1 MMQEDFSIYNGEG
14 TTLRRAQLRMLDILR
29 VVDSLCKKYNID
41 FKHTGE
47 PMFDDDD
54 VFTGLEEEDV
64 CFKDKDS
71 GIEIH
76 LEYK

>member
-1 MMQEDFSIYNGEG
+1 MGFEEKQAAFNNE
-14 TTLRRAQLRMLDILR
+14 
-29 VVDSLCKKYNID
+29 LCKKYNID
-41 FKHTGE
+41 FQHTGE
-47 PMFDDDD
+47 PIFDEDDGC
-54 VFTGLEEEDV
+54 FAGLEEEDV

>member
-1 MMQEDFSIYNGEG
+1 MGFEEKQAAFNQELLE
-14 TTLRRAQLRMLDILR
+14 
-29 VVDSLCKKYNID
+29 LCKKYNID
-41 FKHTGE
+41 FQHTGE
-47 PMFDDDD
+47 PIFDEDDGC
-54 VFTGLEEEDV
+54 FAGLEEEDV